1 MDFWPA
7 YSKCLIVCH
16 NVMDSHMN
24 PILEVNNLTMQF
36 GGLKALE
43 NIRIRVEPQ
52 QTVALIGPNGAGKTT
67 FFNCITGIYTPT
79 QGDIHLYSET
89 NRKYRIN
96 GKKPNTI
103 TELGMARTFQNIR
116 LFNNMTV
123 LENLMVGQHCRTQT
137 GVLGAVLKNQR
148 ALEEEKKVIQTGSQ
162 LLEDFN
168 LSHRANTLAK
178 NLPYGEQR
186 RLEIARALATQPR
199 LLLLDEPAAG
209 MNPKE
214 TLELVSLIQKIKHT
228 YQISILIIEHDM
240 KMIMTISNLIYVLD
254 YGKLIARGSPEN
266 IKDDPKVIQA
276 YLGEDYDA

>member
-1 MDFWPA
+1 M
-7 YSKCLIVCH
+7 S
-16 NVMDSHMN
+16 S
-24 PILEVNNLTMQF
+24 ILEVNNLTMQF

-43 NIRIRVEPQ
+43 NITIHVGAQ

-67 FFNCITGIYTPT
+67 FFNCITGIYKPG
-79 QGDIHLYSET
+79 QGDIFLFSDKE
-89 NRKYRIN
+89 RKYRIN
-96 GKKPNTI
+96 GKKPNQI

-116 LFNNMTV
+116 LFNNMTA
-123 LENLMVGQHCRTQT
+123 LENLMIGQHCRTHT
-137 GVLGAVLKNQR
+137 GVLGAVFRNKM
-148 ALEEEKKVIQTGSQ
+148 AVEEEKKVIQTGFQ
-162 LLEDFN
+162 LLEEVN

-186 RLEIARALATQPR
+186 RLEIARALATRPI

-214 TLELVSLIQKIKHT
+214 TLALVSLIQKIKQT

-240 KMIMTISNLIYVLD
+240 KLVMTISDLIYVLD
-254 YGKLIARGSPEN
+254 YGKLIASGSPEA

-276 YLGEDYDA
+276 YLGEDTHA